1 MFRQF
6 LARWGNS
13 LSLLLVLGLGLYTAT
28 TLPVGPKLVVDL
40 GGVALLGFGL
50 WQVNHQSVA
59 EKRSLK

>member
-1 MFRQF
+1 M
-6 LARWGNS
+6 
-13 LSLLLVLGLGLYTAT
+13 LLVLGLGLHTAT